1 LDEVATFKMESTG
14 ESTSGMAEHG
24 ALVSVGVPSL
34 QKILDLLKTKDD
46 TARFVGLA
54 LLKTV
59 LDNSPELRQDEE
71 SITALWANISSSFL
85 DRLLRTGTG
94 DNGENKDA
102 KEMLEVGV
110 SVLHTF
116 AKLLPDATKAGS
128 KFYNRI
134 PLLVACL
141 TYT

>member
-1 LDEVATFKMESTG
+1 MEDMGATQT
-14 ESTSGMAEHG
+14 EHG
-24 ALVSVGVPSL
+24 ELQFEGVPSL
-34 QKILDLLKTKDD
+34 QKIQSLLKIKDD

-59 LDNSPELRQDEE
+59 LDNSKELREDEE
-71 SITALWANISSSFL
+71 AITALWLNISSNFL
-85 DRLLRTGTG
+85 DRLLRTGMG
-94 DNGENKDA
+94 DNASQKEA
-102 KEMLEVGV
+102 KEMLNVAV

-116 AKLLPDATKAGS
+116 SILLPDEAKAGS

-134 PLLVACL
+134 PRLVACL

>member
-1 LDEVATFKMESTG
+1 MENSIPTQN
-14 ESTSGMAEHG
+14 EHG
-24 ALVSVGVPSL
+24 ELQFDGVPSL
-34 QKILDLLKTKDD
+34 QKIQYLLKIKDD

-71 SITALWANISSSFL
+71 SITALWVNISSNFL
-85 DRLLRTGTG
+85 DRLLRTGMG
-94 DNGENKDA
+94 DNASQKDA
-102 KEMLEVGV
+102 KEMLDVAV

-116 AKLLPDATKAGS
+116 AILLPDSAKAGS

-134 PLLVACL
+134 PRLVACL

>member
-1 LDEVATFKMESTG
+1 MEST
-14 ESTSGMAEHG
+14 ERPTSEPAEQDELG
-24 ALVSVGVPSL
+24 NVGGPSL
-34 QKILDLLKTKDD
+34 QKIQYLLKTRDD

-59 LDNSPELRQDEE
+59 LDNSPALRGEEE
-71 SITALWANISSSFL
+71 SVTALWANIPSTFL
-85 DRLLRTGTG
+85 DRLLRTGMG

-116 AKLLPDATKAGS
+116 AKLLPDAAKAGS